1 MSLSR
6 RRKKHEEP
14 EHEGPDE
21 RWMAS
26 YMDMVTVLMCLF
38 IVLFAMSAVD
48 QDKYVQLRNSL
59 ATGFGQV
66 ESEETD
72 VSAGVVVPAELV
84 EEEGEGFTDI
94 ELALEEVEE
103 LEELR
108 EQIRSSLAASGLEHT
123 VSFTID
129 ERGLTVRLVGSE
141 TFFDTNSIALAP
153 TAIGVLNASGPPIAT
168 SPYSVS
174 IEGHADGRP
183 AMAPYPTNWELAS
196 GRATAVLRYLVE
208 ATGVPATRIGAVG
221 FGSARPLVEEVSPE
235 AQATNRRVD
244 IVVLSA
250 LPEAV
255 RSLIP
260 GLVAEGAG

>member
-6 RRKKHEEP
+6 RRTKHVEA
-14 EHEGPDE
+14 EHDGPDE

-48 QDKYVQLRNSL
+48 QEKFEALKNSL
-59 ATGFGQV
+59 ATGFGQE
-66 ESEETD
+66 ESEITD

-84 EEEGEGFTDI
+84 SEEGEGFTDI
-94 ELALEEVEE
+94 QLAQNEVEE
-103 LEELR
+103 LVALR
-108 EQIRSSLAASGLEHT
+108 EQIRSNLAAGGLEHT

-141 TFFDTNSIALAP
+141 TFFATNQTALAP
-153 TAIGVLNASGPPIAT
+153 VAVGVLNASGPVIAQ
-168 SPYSVS
+168 SDYSVS
-174 IEGHADGRP
+174 VEGHADGRP
-183 AMAPYPTNWELAS
+183 SVAPFPTNWELAS
-196 GRATAVLRYLVE
+196 GRATNVLRHLVE
-208 ATGVPATRIGAVG
+208 WTGVPATRIGAVG

-244 IVVLSA
+244 IVVLSD

-260 GLVAEGAG
+260 EVMSQGAG